1 MQNAEY
7 DNFNPREHTLKW
19 TNENNALKSPDHWL
33 LSKLQR
39 TVRKV
44 TEKLEVCEFQFA
56 MSELEEFVVNVVSRQ
71 YVPVVR
77 RELWSDDPETLN
89 RRLAVYATLWYVL
102 KTLALLF
109 NPVTPYFSEAM
120 YQRVYRQLDKTL
132 SESVNFESWPK
143 PDEAL
148 QDDALEHEFE
158 TLMQCVSLV
167 YSARQN
173 AQLKRRWPLQ
183 KAVVVAPKKVQNA
196 LKNLEEAFLEL
207 ANVKKIEYVK
217 ALPEETDEKRWA
229 LASGEE
235 IRVLLDTSRD
245 ESLLGEGVMRDLAR
259 RVQALR
265 KELGFTPTDIL
276 NAVHVAELDSESV
289 RLLEPYLTDMAELV
303 RTRKVY
309 LHKKRS
315 EVKAEWNERRL
326 DNKKVY
332 VAIE

>member
-19 TNENNALKSPDHWL
+19 ASENNALKSPDHWL
-33 LSKLQR
+33 LSKLQQ
-39 TVRKV
+39 TVKEV

-77 RELWSDDPETLN
+77 RELWSDDPEALN
-89 RRLAVYATLWYVL
+89 RRLAVYATLWHVL
-102 KTLALLF
+102 KTLTLLF

-132 SESVNFESWPK
+132 PESVNFEGWPK
-143 PDEAL
+143 PDKSL
-148 QDDALEHEFE
+148 QDVALEQEFE

-183 KAVVVAPKKVQNA
+183 KVVVVAPKQVQSA

-207 ANVKKIEYVK
+207 ANVKKIEYVEEP
-217 ALPEETDEKRWA
+217 PEEADEKRWA
-229 LASGEE
+229 LALGEE
-235 IRVLLDTSRD
+235 MQVLLDTSRD

-276 NAVHVAELDSESV
+276 NAVHVAELDSGSV
-289 RLLEPYLTDMAELV
+289 RLLKPYLTDMAELV

-315 EVKAEWNERRL
+315 EVKAEWNERKL
-326 DNKKVY
+326 DDKKVY